1 MELIVTK
8 MTKMSKMVIDNMI
21 LSNPSVLSYLYRALK
36 SGQQKQTFGPRIV
49 NSSFVTDL
57 HVFKPNLRTGGEF

>member
-8 MTKMSKMVIDNMI
+8 ITKMVIDNVIM
-21 LSNPSVLSYLYRALK
+21 SNPSVLSYLYRALK
-36 SGQQKQTFGPRIV
+36 SGQQKQTFGPRFV

-57 HVFKPNLRTGGEF
+57 HVFKPNLRMGGEF